1 MHLLLSG
8 TEAEETNPTWRKTR
22 RPFNKHLPENVVLY
36 LFKFIWAFLRV
47 RIIHVITV
55 YLKDVTVV
63 FPAVPAFIPQISI
76 VLVLC
81 HEMPTRFQ
89 LYI

>member
-8 TEAEETNPTWRKTR
+8 TEAEETNPTWRKTI

-47 RIIHVITV
+47 HIIHVITYSYY
-55 YLKDVTVV
+55 YLKDVTVA
-63 FPAVPAFIPQISI
+63 FTAVPAFIPQI
-76 VLVLC
+76 
-81 HEMPTRFQ
+81 PTEFR
-89 LYI
+89 